1 MHIPDGFIPAWQ
13 LVFYN
18 VTATAVLVLSI
29 VWVIRGLLSM
39 KRDEGA
45 HDVNLTGYLL
55 IMLTAPPLIFL
66 IQAFCIPV
74 PYGVP
79 LTLNGAALLS
89 VILKNP
95 FLAFILMSAVML
107 VQSIFFG
114 FGGVTSLGANM
125 IGMGVP
131 GCFLGFHIYSR
142 AIGGSGGRRVLSGFI
157 AGFASYVLAGIL
169 TGIQLGAAGVF
180 PIMRSVVSMGIYSAA
195 GGLLEGLLT
204 AAGCIIMSSWIEGV
218 WDLH

>member
-18 VTATAVLVLSI
+18 VIATAVLVLSI
-29 VWVIRGLLSM
+29 ALVIRGLLSM
-39 KRDEGA
+39 KGDEGA
-45 HDVNLTGYLL
+45 YVDLKGYLL

-125 IGMGVP
+125 IGMGIP
-131 GCFLGFHIYSR
+131 GCFLGFYIYRR
-142 AIGGSGGRRVLSGFI
+142 ATGGLGERRVLSGFI
-157 AGFASYVLAGIL
+157 AGFASYVLAAIL

-180 PIMRSVVSMGIYSAA
+180 PIMRSVVSMGVYSAT

-204 AAGCIIMSSWIEGV
+204 AAGCIIMSPWIERI
-218 WDLH
+218 WNLQR

>member
-18 VTATAVLVLSI
+18 VIATVVLFLSI
-29 VWVIRGLLSM
+29 AWVIRGLLSM
-39 KRDEGA
+39 KRDEGT
-45 HDVNLTGYLL
+45 HVDFTGYLL

-89 VILKNP
+89 VILKSP

-131 GCFLGFHIYSR
+131 GCFLGFYIYSR
-142 AIGGSGGRRVLSGFI
+142 ATWGLGEGGFFQVSSPVLHHMCWQVSSQ
-157 AGFASYVLAGIL
+157 ASS
-169 TGIQLGAAGVF
+169 LGLQV
-180 PIMRSVVSMGIYSAA
+180 YSP
-195 GGLLEGLLT
+195 
-204 AAGCIIMSSWIEGV
+204 S
-218 WDLH
+218 

>member
-18 VTATAVLVLSI
+18 VIATVVLFLSI
-29 VWVIRGLLSM
+29 AWVIRGLLSM
-39 KRDEGA
+39 KRDEGT
-45 HDVNLTGYLL
+45 HVDFTGYLL

-89 VILKNP
+89 VILKSP

-131 GCFLGFHIYSR
+131 GCFLGFYIYSR
-142 AIGGSGGRRVLSGFI
+142 ATWGLGGRRVLSGFI

-169 TGIQLGAAGVF
+169 TGIQLGVAGVF
-180 PIMRSVVSMGIYSAA
+180 PLIRAVVSMGIYSATW
-195 GGLLEGLLT
+195 GILEGLLT
-204 AAGCIIMSSWIEGV
+204 AAGCIIMSSWIERI